1 MKNTGQPDLTRNPI
15 DPTRRFAMSNHSYV
29 PSLNTTLVNM
39 SQEYEIFSYTLSI
52 IRFES
57 RTLFSFLSY
66 ERRTLVS
73 WELTNYA
80 INIKKITSLNKKSYY
95 HSFLV

>member
-1 MKNTGQPDLTRNPI
+1 MKNTGQPDPTRNPI
-15 DPTRRFAMSNHSYV
+15 DLTRRFAMSNHSYV
-29 PSLNTTLVNM
+29 PSLNKTLVNM

-95 HSFLV
+95 RSFLV